1 MKVLLASHNQG
12 KIAELQA
19 LLRTSVPD
27 AEVVSMADIGF
38 FEEIKESGTTF
49 EENALIKS
57 RTGARLGY
65 ITVADDS
72 GLEVDALVGAPGVYS
87 ARYAGEDCDSEKN
100 NRKLLKALAG
110 LPKARRTARFV
121 SVVACSFPDGRTEFV
136 VRGECPGQILEA
148 PAGEGGFGYDPL
160 FWYAPAGKSYAQ
172 MSAAEKNAISHR
184 GIAMRKFAAA
194 FAGKIQQKR
203 LEIENEYADK

>member
-72 GLEVDALVGAPGVYS
+72 GLEVDALDGAPGVYS
-87 ARYAGEDCDSEKN
+87 ARYAGEDCDSEKEQSET
-100 NRKLLKALAG
+100 AES
-110 LPKARRTARFV
+110 ARRPAESAPHSAFRFGCRMFLSGWAHGICGARGMPRTNFRGTGWRGRFWV
-121 SVVACSFPDGRTEFV
+121 RSVVLVRAGRKILCADER
-136 VRGECPGQILEA
+136 RG
-148 PAGEGGFGYDPL
+148 
-160 FWYAPAGKSYAQ
+160 K
-172 MSAAEKNAISHR
+172 
-184 GIAMRKFAAA
+184 
-194 FAGKIQQKR
+194 KR
-203 LEIENEYADK
+203 D

>member
-57 RTGARLGY
+57 RTGCAPLG
-65 ITVADDS
+65 ILRS
-72 GLEVDALVGAPGVYS
+72 
-87 ARYAGEDCDSEKN
+87 
-100 NRKLLKALAG
+100 
-110 LPKARRTARFV
+110 RTI
-121 SVVACSFPDGRTEFV
+121 
-136 VRGECPGQILEA
+136 RG
-148 PAGEGGFGYDPL
+148 
-160 FWYAPAGKSYAQ
+160 WK
-172 MSAAEKNAISHR
+172 
-184 GIAMRKFAAA
+184 
-194 FAGKIQQKR
+194 
-203 LEIENEYADK
+203 